1 MVAALWS
8 IEPKQLRDEFGVP
21 RHAIKLLYPLKNLN
35 PTNKLAISDW
45 IIKFCA
51 AAGQICAMAFSDP
64 VPKIEFRLHFKLTG
78 AGFWDDMDG
87 MSEVEFFDDL
97 YNKYLERY
105 AFINGVVASFI
116 IGHVEWEKEPA
127 LARCIRDLPGVPGWG
142 STGNGKAMYDWL
154 VKHGSTDDKPTQE
167 LLISEWSTFLIESRL
182 TKQGLPRTRTVFTAS
197 STAEDVIDRMAG
209 LLDLYEKVEEHR
221 SAPSHVFIKVMV
233 QLISDDVPS
242 LRDWGTRYIVDLL
255 TGVKS
260 ITGTRSAWVAG
271 EASALVRAYLPM
283 RSLAFSTSLRDDHAP
298 GALNALNNQRAG
310 PSNGARPT
318 TQSSSNRPPF
328 QNRAGSK
335 DGYKGQSKGAGL
347 NDKTR
352 FGLCSF
358 CDARGCQNAD
368 NPKAGIDTC
377 SVFGGCACKPNASPD
392 EVQYVELQRKFL
404 KEAGPK
410 SKYHSSPYTQP
421 THPIV
426 TSNPAPYGEPIPQP
440 CRVAPISPAA
450 ID

>member
-1 MVAALWS
+1 MVAALRS
-8 IEPKQLRDEFGVP
+8 FDPKHLREEFGVP

-51 AAGQICAMAFSDP
+51 AAGHICAMAFSDP
-64 VPKIEFRLHFKLTG
+64 VPRLEFRLHFKLTGG

-87 MSEVEFFDDL
+87 MSEVKFFDDL
-97 YNKYLERY
+97 YSKYLERY

-154 VKHGSTDDKPTQE
+154 VKHGSTDDMPTQE

-242 LRDWGTRYIVDLL
+242 FRDWGTRYIVDLL

-283 RSLAFSTSLRDDHAP
+283 RSLAFST
-298 GALNALNNQRAG
+298 
-310 PSNGARPT
+310 
-318 TQSSSNRPPF
+318 
-328 QNRAGSK
+328 
-335 DGYKGQSKGAGL
+335 
-347 NDKTR
+347 
-352 FGLCSF
+352 
-358 CDARGCQNAD
+358 
-368 NPKAGIDTC
+368 
-377 SVFGGCACKPNASPD
+377 V
-392 EVQYVELQRKFL
+392 LQ
-404 KEAGPK
+404 
-410 SKYHSSPYTQP
+410 
-421 THPIV
+421 
-426 TSNPAPYGEPIPQP
+426 
-440 CRVAPISPAA
+440 
-450 ID
+450 